1 MATDFLVEGNA
12 LSDRKPVEVLGRLRV
27 ALGEDCAR
35 FALRV
40 ADADRADSSTTFG
53 CPLPERIGSLEQRD
67 GRLALCV
74 GPDEWFLL
82 APSAEAGTIEDRFR
96 EVVAPHSLVNVSHRE
111 VGIDVSGSSARIVL
125 NSGSPLNLSIM
136 SPASGARTIF
146 DKAPIILVK
155 HSNDHYRIEV
165 WQSFA
170 THVWELLAA
179 ASREIA
185 LGI

>member
-1 MATDFLVEGNA
+1 MATDFLVERNA
-12 LSDRKPVEVLGRLRV
+12 LSERKPVEVPGRLRV
-27 ALGEDCAR
+27 APAGDCAR
-35 FALRV
+35 FTLRV
-40 ADADRADSSTTFG
+40 ADADRADSGAAFG

-82 APSAEAGTIEDRFR
+82 APSAEAGTIEDRFGQ
-96 EVVAPHSLVNVSHRE
+96 VVAPHSLVDVSHRE

-146 DKAPIILVK
+146 DKAPIVLVK
-155 HSNDHYRIEV
+155 HSDDHYRIEV

>member
-1 MATDFLVEGNA
+1 MATDVLVERNA
-12 LSDRKPVEVLGRLRV
+12 LSDLNPIEVPGRLRV
-27 ALGEDCAR
+27 VPAEDCAR
-35 FALRV
+35 FTLRV
-40 ADADRADSSTTFG
+40 ADAGRRDAGAAFG
-53 CPLPERIGSLEQRD
+53 CPIPARIGDFEQRE

-82 APSAEAGTIEDRFR
+82 APIVEAQKIVDGFR
-96 EVVAPHSLVNVSHRE
+96 QVVTPHSLVDVSHRE
-111 VGIDVSGSSARIVL
+111 VGIDVSGPSASVAL
-125 NSGSPLNLSIM
+125 NSGSALDLSNM
-136 SPASGARTIF
+136 SPASSTRTIF
-146 DKAPIILVK
+146 DKAPIVLVK
-155 HSNDHYRIEV
+155 HSDDQYRIEV